1 MDNSLWI
8 ASANAKKYEKL
19 KKDIETEVCIIGGG
33 LTGITSG
40 YYLSKEGK
48 DVVILEKYKIGSH
61 TTRKYYGKDY
71 KSTWFIL

>member
-8 ASANAKKYEKL
+8 ESTKAKSYEKL
-19 KKDIETEVCIIGGG
+19 QKDIETDICIIGGG

-48 DVVILEKYKIGSH
+48 DVIILEKYKIGGH
-61 TTRKYYGKDY
+61 TTRKYNWKNY
-71 KSTWFIL
+71 